1 MKVRRIDSR
10 EGFAALAPVWA
21 DVARESGHTSPFLSH
36 DWFACCWD
44 LAAPSRRPEV
54 LLVEDAA
61 GPVALVPLVRWRGA
75 LHRTPVRFVG
85 MLTAPD
91 TPFADWLITGRPE
104 PVVDAVLEELARSP
118 DWDALE
124 VNALPV
130 ESPTVKAVETCLP
143 GRFGWQRRATLR
155 SPHVTITGTWEAY
168 WAAKSQRF
176 KKTIRSVR
184 NRLAKAGIVSIDEYR
199 QVAPDSRVFAELLDV
214 SGRSWKAQEG
224 VAIAT
229 MPGMPEFFRA
239 LTDRARRRGWLRV
252 WILRLDGRA
261 VATEYQL
268 EADGR
273 VHALRADFDASLP
286 EELSPGSHL
295 SCEILRTL
303 FGRDGVHEYD
313 MGPGENPYKARWAS
327 GARETMHLRVFR
339 RGFYGAM
346 LRGLETQAVPALRRL
361 LGRGTS

>member
-10 EGFAALAPVWA
+10 QDFADLAPVWA

-36 DWFACCWD
+36 DWFTCCWD
-44 LAAPSRRPEV
+44 FGAPSRRPEV

-61 GPVALVPLVRWRGA
+61 GPLALVPLVRWRGA
-75 LHRTPVRFVG
+75 LHGSPVRFLG

-104 PVVDAVLEELARSP
+104 PVVDVVLEELTRWA
-118 DWDALE
+118 DWDALDL
-124 VNALPV
+124 NALPV
-130 ESPTVKAVETCLP
+130 ESPTVKAIEMCLP
-143 GRFGWQRRATLR
+143 GRFGWQRRGILR
-155 SPHVTITGTWEAY
+155 SPHVTIAGTWETY

-184 NRLAKAGIVSIDEYR
+184 NRLAKAGRVSIDEYR
-199 QVAPDSRVFAELLDV
+199 QVAPDSGVFAELLDV
-214 SGRSWKAQEG
+214 SGRSWKALQG
-224 VAIAT
+224 VAITT
-229 MPGMPEFFRA
+229 MPGMPGFFRV
-239 LTDRARRRGWLRV
+239 LTDRASRRGWLRV

-286 EELSPGSHL
+286 EEISPGSHL
-295 SCEILRTL
+295 SSEILRTL

-313 MGPGENPYKARWAS
+313 MGPGENPYKDRWAT
-327 GARETMHLRVFR
+327 GARETMHLRVFA

-346 LRGLETQAVPALRRL
+346 LRGLETRAVPALRWL
-361 LGRGTS
+361 LGKGVS

>member
-1 MKVRRIDSR
+1 MKVRRIDTR
-10 EGFAALAPVWA
+10 QGFAALAPVWA

-61 GPVALVPLVRWRGA
+61 GPLALVPLVRWRGA
-75 LHRTPVRFVG
+75 LHRSPVRFVG

-104 PVVDAVLEELARSP
+104 PVVDAVLDELARSA

-124 VNALPV
+124 LNALPV
-130 ESPTVKAVETCLP
+130 ESPTVKAVEMCLP
-143 GRFGWQRRATLR
+143 GRFGWQRGATLR
-155 SPHVTITGTWEAY
+155 APHVTVTGIWDEY

-184 NRLAKAGIVSIDEYR
+184 NRLAKAGTVTIDEYR
-199 QVAPDSRVFAELLDV
+199 QVASDSCVFAELVDV
-214 SGRSWKAQEG
+214 SRRSWKAEEG

-229 MPGMPEFFRA
+229 MPGMPGFFRA
-239 LTDRARRRGWLRV
+239 LTDRASRRGWLRV

-261 VATEYQL
+261 IATEYQL
-268 EADGR
+268 EANGR

-295 SCEILRTL
+295 SCEILRAL

-327 GARETMHLRVFR
+327 GARETVHLRVFR
-339 RGFYGAM
+339 RGLYGAM
-346 LRGLETQAVPALRRL
+346 LRGLETRAVPALRRL
-361 LGRGTS
+361 LGKGS